1 MESYTYFTISVRALW
16 DVGQLKNINH
26 LKNIL
31 QEKGEAI

>member
-1 MESYTYFTISVRALW
+1 MESYMYFTMSARALW
-16 DVGQLKNINH
+16 DVGQLNNINH